1 MARTVFSNFIHNLR
15 LSRNYSIC
23 DVSNALFIHRSTYYH
38 YEKGDRIPSVE
49 IILRISN
56 LYRINPM
63 ELFYTLASEEV
74 KKVNQTLVNYRYANM
89 SMYTPEELQFL
100 KEIAYLNAEQQGAV
114 LNMVKLFSSS
124 NSNKINI

>member
-1 MARTVFSNFIHNLR
+1 MSRTIFSTFIHNLR

-23 DVSNALFIHRSTYYH
+23 DVSDALFIHRSTYYH
-38 YEKGDRIPSVE
+38 YEKGDRVPPVE

-74 KKVNQTLVNYRYANM
+74 KKANQALVNYRYSNM
-89 SMYTPEELQFL
+89 AMYTRDELQFL
-100 KEIAYLNAEQQGAV
+100 KEIAYLNADQQLAV
-114 LNMVKLFSSS
+114 LNMVRLFSSS
-124 NSNKINI
+124 NKKNM